1 MSADPQKLV
10 KTEPPRIRIV
20 LAEPK
25 PVERDTVPRESE
37 KEKIKR
43 QLYNLIDRVDK
54 L

>member
-1 MSADPQKLV
+1 MNCETDDPNV
-10 KTEPPRIRIV
+10 DCRKTS
-20 LAEPK
+20 EPK
-25 PVERDTVPRESE
+25 PEERVTVPKEVE